1 MPFPVL
7 SDEGWKKAQPFRHDL
22 LNWGRKGGV
31 VIPSD
36 IGQAI
41 GIGKEDRLSYG
52 SGISTVRAEN
62 ADRGTQEAP
71 GKAVLKL
78 I

>member
-31 VIPSD
+31 VIPSN

-52 SGISTVRAEN
+52 SGISTVRAWL
-62 ADRGTQEAP
+62 RMLTEAHKKHQ
-71 GKAVLKL
+71 GKQF
-78 I
+78 